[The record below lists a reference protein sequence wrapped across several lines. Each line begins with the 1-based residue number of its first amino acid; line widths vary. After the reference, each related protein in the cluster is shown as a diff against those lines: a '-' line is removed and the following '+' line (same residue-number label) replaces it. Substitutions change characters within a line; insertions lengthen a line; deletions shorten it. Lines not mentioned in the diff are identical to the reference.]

1 MLNGCPTTGQ
11 VLRSDLRLYI
21 LCTILTDSQDK
32 WTNVQDNESITI
44 KLSIFVAEMTFPV
57 LTETSD
63 SNRLAQRDARM
74 AAYYGMN
81 NHLFVLL
88 MILRTVL
95 TIVYTTVY
103 FSLNEHRLYDMEQLG
118 MLQSDS
124 TNFRI
129 FIRHSTCQAST

>member
-1 MLNGCPTTGQ
+1 
-11 VLRSDLRLYI
+11 
-21 LCTILTDSQDK
+21 
-32 WTNVQDNESITI
+32 
-44 KLSIFVAEMTFPV
+44 MTFPV